1 MVHLTPFHWLSV
13 VRSFALCV
21 TRYFFCPRG
30 MALNDQ
36 EERERGTIKIPP
48 RCRRYG
54 GFPSDVK
61 GRNEGEQ
68 TDGRTW
74 NIKVINKVC

>member
-1 MVHLTPFHWLSV
+1 MVHMTPFHWLSV

-36 EERERGTIKIPP
+36 EERERDDKDSGNV
-48 RCRRYG
+48 G
-54 GFPSDVK
+54 LK
-61 GRNEGEQ
+61 GSRQ
-68 TDGRTW
+68 LSKQQAR
-74 NIKVINKVC
+74 IRL